1 MMSLRQA
8 IAALALLTG
17 FAMSGV
23 AQAGPIPYPSGG
35 TENTTLYSFTAAS
48 TGKITAYFFARSGA
62 GYTNQIGMWVNGV
75 STGIYGL
82 NNQTSNSGDEL
93 DLGNVVAGDEIVFEM
108 INLSPGGVGPW
119 YSKKSMNVDGKNHI
133 YSTDFS
139 GTLGTKSVTGAYVG
153 FEDLDARSG
162 TDYNYTDEQFVFTNV
177 ATSTNVPEPGTLA
190 LVLVAGAAAAARRR
204 NAKAAAA

>member
-1 MMSLRQA
+1 MLSFRQA
-8 IAALALLTG
+8 LCAVTLTAGLAL
-17 FAMSGV
+17 SG
-23 AQAGPIPYPSGG
+23 ASQAGPIPYPNGG

-48 TGKITAYFFARSGA
+48 TGKVTAYFYARSFA

-82 NNQTSNSGDEL
+82 NNQTSNPGDEI

-119 YSKKSMNVDGKNHI
+119 YSKKSMNVDGTNHV

-139 GTLGTKSVTGAYVG
+139 GMLGTKSVTGTYVG
-153 FEDLDARSG
+153 FEDLDARTG
-162 TDYNYTDEQFVFTNV
+162 TDYNYTDEQFVFTNI

-190 LVLVAGAAAAARRR
+190 LVLIAGAAAVGRRR
-204 NAKAAAA
+204 HTAAVTH